1 MSRAL
6 IRLRSDGIHEIV
18 RPLPARRFAV
28 ALGALL
34 VVCALGLA
42 GAAALFVFHGT
53 FLKLYLARLLYAIRA
68 VFELYP
74 HVQGFRLI
82 VDDVERGISLS
93 RVFGRED
100 YEEKIALIGKN
111 LFKENWE
118 DTYLYQSL
126 AQV

>member
-1 MSRAL
+1 
-6 IRLRSDGIHEIV
+6 
-18 RPLPARRFAV
+18 
-28 ALGALL
+28 
-34 VVCALGLA
+34 
-42 GAAALFVFHGT
+42 
-53 FLKLYLARLLYAIRA
+53 LKLYLARLLYAIRA

-74 HVQGFRLI
+74 QVQGFRLI